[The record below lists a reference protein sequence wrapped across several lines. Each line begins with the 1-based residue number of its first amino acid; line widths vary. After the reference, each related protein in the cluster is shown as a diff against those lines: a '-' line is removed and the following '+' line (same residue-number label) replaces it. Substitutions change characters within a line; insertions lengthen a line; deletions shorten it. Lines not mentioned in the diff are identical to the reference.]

1 MPSYQE
7 LQKLHP
13 KFVYQTYSYELTQ
26 TNELVCRFTYQ
37 LQNGPQFQ
45 HLVTYQQ
52 VSPELFALQKPELI
66 NNLVF
71 NLGLAEMFSYWKL
84 AASPTIEIKTGNLS
98 SAQIKF
104 WEILLQNGM
113 GEYFYRNDFICQPQ
127 FIYTTTSSSTV
138 LSANKNSPTYNFG
151 VGIGGGK
158 DSAVMVSLL
167 QQKDISFA
175 NLIMRPSSPAAI
187 EMAHLNGRPT
197 YFITRQFDP
206 QLFTLNQKNYLN
218 GHVPF
223 SAIFAFA
230 SLLAGVLYNI
240 DNIVVGNESSA
251 NQPSLKWR
259 ERDIN
264 HQYSKSTKFEQDFQ
278 EYSTKYLIDNVNYYS
293 LIRPFTELK
302 IAQIFCSN
310 PQYFSIFKSCNRGQQ
325 KNVWCH
331 QCPKCLFV
339 FLMLSPFIDEQILT
353 TQIFDHN
360 LFEDE
365 NLLTIFKQLL
375 GLLPTK
381 PLECVG
387 SIEESQ
393 LAFYLTVN
401 KYEAEGKNLPALLQ
415 QLKDEIFALPVD
427 WQKRQQELLA
437 DAKLKI

>member
-13 KFVYQTYSYELTQ
+13 QFTYQAYAYELTSDNQ
-26 TNELVCRFTYQ
+26 LVCHFTYQ

-45 HLVTYQQ
+45 HLVTYRK
-52 VSPELFALQKPELI
+52 VEAELFALQKPELI
-66 NNLVF
+66 DSLVF

-84 AASPTIEIKTGNLS
+84 AASPVIEIKAGKLS
-98 SAQIKF
+98 SEQIKF

-113 GEYFYRNDFICQPQ
+113 GEYFYQNNFICQPQ
-127 FIYTTTSSSTV
+127 FVYTEAKPMA
-138 LSANKNSPTYNFG
+138 LSAHKKNPSKNFG

-158 DSAVMVSLL
+158 DSAVVVSLL
-167 QQKDISFA
+167 QQKGIPFV
-175 NLIMRPSSPAAI
+175 NLIMQPSSPAAA
-187 EMAHLNGRPT
+187 EMAHLNNQPT
-197 YFITRQFDP
+197 YFIARQFDN
-206 QLFTLNQKNYLN
+206 QLFALNQKNYLN

-251 NQPSLKWR
+251 NQPSLKWCDR
-259 ERDIN
+259 AIN

-278 EYSTKYLIDNVNYYS
+278 AYSRKYLIDNVNYYS
-293 LIRPFTELK
+293 FIRKFTELK

-325 KNVWCH
+325 KNIWCH

-353 TQIFDHN
+353 TQIFNHN
-360 LFEDE
+360 LFEE
-365 NLLTIFKQLL
+365 ESLLTTFKQLL
-375 GLLPTK
+375 GLAPTK

-387 SIEESQ
+387 SVEESQ

-401 KYEAEGKNLPALLQ
+401 KYEAEGKKLPALLQ
-415 QLKDEIFALPVD
+415 QLKNEIFALPVD
-427 WQKRQQELLA
+427 WQKRQQKLLA
-437 DAKLKI
+437 DAKLKF